1 MIGFPLVLGVEF
13 CRITGVLFEYESLMQ
28 SIIICARA
36 EELIPEKKSPEAMC
50 WDIKADE
57 TFTLQLGELKLV
69 KS

>member
-1 MIGFPLVLGVEF
+1 M
-13 CRITGVLFEYESLMQ
+13 RKVLFKYKSLMQ

-36 EELIPEKKSPEAMC
+36 EELLPEKKSLEAMC

-57 TFTLQLGELKLV
+57 TFTLQPGDIKLV

>member
-1 MIGFPLVLGVEF
+1 M
-13 CRITGVLFEYESLMQ
+13 RKVLFKYKSLMQ

-50 WDIKADE
+50 WDIKSDE
-57 TFTLQLGELKLV
+57 TFTLQPGDVKLV